1 MENLLNMILRNI
13 EIVTAI
19 VVALSALII
28 LIVKKYKE
36 VMDMLKAKEQLTQ
49 AAIPLIAGAKTD
61 PMALAHTLVEKSLI
75 ETSKASLMLDEDS
88 TKKNIVAQAL
98 IEREPKLLKKLKLKD
113 LFQVGNFVS
122 GVYQTVKPI
131 IKAWKH

>member
-1 MENLLNMILRNI
+1 MENLLNMVLRNI

-19 VVALSALII
+19 VVALSALVI
-28 LIVKKYKE
+28 LVVKKYKE
-36 VMDMLKAKEQLTQ
+36 VMAELKAEKALTE
-49 AAIPLIAGAKTD
+49 ATLPYIGAAKTN
-61 PMALAHTLVEKSLI
+61 PIALAQTLVNKDMTEL
-75 ETSKASLMLDEDS
+75 SKASLELDEDA

-113 LFQVGNFVS
+113 LLQVGNFVS

-131 IKAWKH
+131 IKAWK

>member
-1 MENLLNMILRNI
+1 MENLLNIVLRNI

-19 VVALSALII
+19 VVSLSALVI
-28 LIVKKYKE
+28 LVVKKYKE
-36 VMDMLKAKEQLTQ
+36 VMAELKAEKALTE
-49 AAIPLIAGAKTD
+49 ATHPYIGAAKTN
-61 PMALAHTLVEKSLI
+61 PIALAQTLVNKDMTEL
-75 ETSKASLMLDEDS
+75 SKASLELDEDT

-131 IKAWKH
+131 IKAWK